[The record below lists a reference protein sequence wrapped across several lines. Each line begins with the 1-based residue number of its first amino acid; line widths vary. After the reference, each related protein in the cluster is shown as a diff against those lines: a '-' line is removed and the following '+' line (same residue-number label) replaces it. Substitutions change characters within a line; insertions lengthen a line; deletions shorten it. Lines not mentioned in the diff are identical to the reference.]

1 MLSALI
7 NAKAPPI
14 NSRRVGDVKV
24 DLLLPRT
31 FSTQVQELSR
41 KQSRVARAPTP
52 TNTASLWALYTPRGR
67 GRPRHTF
74 KRRTMS
80 FMPIPP
86 EIKGQKYISLASFRK
101 NGNPVYTPI
110 WFGEKDDKLYVMT
123 RSDSGKYKRIRNNP
137 KVGIAPCTMRG
148 KIT

>member
-1 MLSALI
+1 MLSAVI

-52 TNTASLWALYTPRGR
+52 TNTASLY
-67 GRPRHTF
+67 
-74 KRRTMS
+74 
-80 FMPIPP
+80 
-86 EIKGQKYISLASFRK
+86 
-101 NGNPVYTPI
+101 
-110 WFGEKDDKLYVMT
+110 
-123 RSDSGKYKRIRNNP
+123 
-137 KVGIAPCTMRG
+137 
-148 KIT
+148 